1 MEHKLADAG
10 YEALAFAVIER
21 AVLDCYDAR
30 FYLDTLDERYIRVD
44 PNGKETREE
53 KLERITIKL
62 EGTIKDVELF
72 LKGPMFELYSQERLD
87 GGKALNS
94 MRETYKREIYPAMYE
109 KFLDDEY
116 RAAIRR
122 SKKYF
127 KKILEEHSCS

>member
-1 MEHKLADAG
+1 MEHKLADSG

-21 AVLDCYDAR
+21 AVLDWYDAR

-53 KLERITIKL
+53 KLDRIIIKL
-62 EGTIKDVELF
+62 KSTLKEVELF
-72 LKGPMFELYSQERLD
+72 LKGPIFELYSQERLD
-87 GGKALNS
+87 GGKAFES
-94 MRETYKREIYPAMYE
+94 MKETYKREIYPEMYE

-122 SKKYF
+122 SKKIF
-127 KKILEEHSCS
+127 NKILEEYTCS